1 MKEVLCRIGEEEI
14 VVEVQSSILLGVADK
29 ESEDSS
35 WTTGSDSIQV
45 YSVTAQRFAF
55 WQILLSETL
64 PENLTIAQNR
74 N

>member
-35 WTTGSDSIQV
+35 
-45 YSVTAQRFAF
+45 
-55 WQILLSETL
+55 
-64 PENLTIAQNR
+64 
-74 N
+74 